1 MCEYCDRVNLGILS
15 SHNEVSLDTKG
26 TEAEGV
32 FKLYDEH
39 NKYVA
44 DFHFP
49 ACPMCRKPLGELGKR
64 VFGDLRPF
72 VVNGYVK
79 VGKTIKTVCS
89 THQIRTP
96 LDAKQAVANLFS
108 RLIANYEPEYMNMD
122 LQFASPP
129 VYMDFN
135 SSKHRDP
142 RVSEDNPNFELW
154 IEDKLVIENELIGEY
169 TLKNKKTGSEYVLCI
184 NRLEL

>member
-26 TEAEGV
+26 TESEGV
-32 FKLYDEH
+32 FKFYDEH
-39 NKYVA
+39 NRYVA

-96 LDAKQAVANLFS
+96 LEAKQAVANLFS
-108 RLIANYEPEYMNMD
+108 SLIAKHEPECMNME
-122 LQFASPP
+122 LQHACPP
-129 VYMDFN
+129 VYMDYEA
-135 SSKHRDP
+135 KHREP
-142 RVSEDNPNFELW
+142 RVREDNHNFELW
-154 IEDKLVIENELIGEY
+154 VEDKLVVGDELIGEY

>member
-26 TEAEGV
+26 TESEGV
-32 FKLYDEH
+32 FKFYDEH

-79 VGKTIKTVCS
+79 VGKAIKTVCS

-96 LDAKQAVANLFS
+96 LEANEAVANLFS
-108 RLIANYEPEYMNMD
+108 KLIAKHEPECMNMELQFACPPEYMD
-122 LQFASPP
+122 
-129 VYMDFN
+129 YI
-135 SSKHRDP
+135 SSKFREP
-142 RVSEDNPNFELW
+142 RVSADNPNFELW
-154 IEDKLVIENELIGEY
+154 VEDKLIVGDVPIGEY